1 MYTDELLNLLW
12 VGALAAEVHGLPLIQ
27 GELEAVAESMV
38 RREFWRHTVV
48 KPRRVRLP
56 E

>member
-12 VGALAAEVHGLPLIQ
+12 VGALAAEVHGRAAFQ
-27 GELEAVAESMV
+27 GDLAELAEAMLK
-38 RREFWRHTVV
+38 REYWRWTVLT
-48 KPRRVRLP
+48 PRRLRRV